1 MDPRCQIFIVKDV
14 CVPVSNFLGA
24 AGDRFMIAQA
34 RLDPGHIH
42 HCMRD
47 IAESRIEIEQAR
59 LLTLKAAWM
68 IDQSDAK
75 TAQMEIAA
83 IKVIAPRMACAV
95 IGSSTAPTR
104 CTCGPSHA
112 GNSRRSGLFSSHHD
126 RHEDIGERD
135 LKARHRQPAQ
145 RTVDPSGLGRCE
157 QLV

>member
-1 MDPRCQIFIVKDV
+1 MRCQIFIVKDV
-14 CVPVSNFLGA
+14 RVPVSNLLGE
-24 AGDRFMIAQA
+24 AGDGFM
-34 RLDPGHIH
+34 
-42 HCMRD
+42 
-47 IAESRIEIEQAR
+47 IEQAR
-59 LLTLKAAWM
+59 LLTLKSAKM
-68 IDQSDAK
+68 IDQRDAK
-75 TAQMEIAA
+75 TARMEIAA

-135 LKARHRQPAQ
+135 LKACHRQPAQ